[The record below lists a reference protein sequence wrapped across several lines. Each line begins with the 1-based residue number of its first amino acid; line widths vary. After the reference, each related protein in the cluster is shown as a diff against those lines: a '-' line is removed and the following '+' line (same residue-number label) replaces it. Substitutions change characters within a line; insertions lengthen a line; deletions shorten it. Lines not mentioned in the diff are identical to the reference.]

1 VLHHLFLLALAHVH
15 RHQNL
20 LQDVVV
26 AVVFRG
32 YFLPLLEL
40 LLELEI
46 ESEGFGVD
54 LVEVGQEVLAE
65 VLVVFV
71 EGFEGQDAGDDEEDV
86 GVAALHHFL
95 EFLVFLGHAFDG
107 A

>member
-1 VLHHLFLLALAHVH
+1 
-15 RHQNL
+15 
-20 LQDVVV
+20 
-26 AVVFRG
+26 VFRG
-32 YFLPLLEL
+32 HFLPLLEL

-65 VLVVFV
+65 ILVVFV
-71 EGFEGQDAGDDEEDV
+71 EGFEGEDAGDDEEDV
-86 GVAALHHFL
+86 GVAALHHLF
-95 EFLVFLGHAFDG
+95 EFIVFLRHAFDG